1 MKKVFI
7 FYAITLTTCLSIQSD
22 EIIRKPKK
30 QQSPLSFRQPVCKVK
45 AVPAGYEML
54 F

>member
-30 QQSPLSFRQPVCKVK
+30 QKKCMCGLYKQNF
-45 AVPAGYEML
+45 L
-54 F
+54 FETFPGFLLR